1 MFSKLI
7 RYCTFRDNFFTLS
20 FDYKGAYNST
30 ASTYLKTT

>member
-20 FDYKGAYNST
+20 FDYHYCP
-30 ASTYLKTT
+30 LKNGRG